1 MILTAST
8 IQQAVGCSAAVA
20 ATWVDALNTAFRVF
34 CISTPK
40 RAAAFL
46 AQVGHESA
54 GLSRVVEGLN
64 YGSQGLADTWPTRY
78 AVNPKAKPRVPNQLA
93 RALERKPQAI
103 ANNAYA
109 GRMGNGPEA
118 SGDGWRYRG
127 RGPIQNTGKANY
139 AGMRDT
145 LRAKGIA
152 GVPDFE
158 AQPELLELPKWGAL
172 AAGAYWEA
180 RNLNR
185 LADGGQFDT
194 ITERINGGQIGAADR
209 RARYARALKVL
220 AP

>member
-20 ATWVDALNTAFRVF
+20 ALWAEPLATACRVF
-34 CISTPK
+34 AISTPK
-40 RAAAFL
+40 RVAAFL

-54 GLSRVVEGLN
+54 GLTRVVEGLN
-64 YGSQGLADTWPTRY
+64 YGAQGLADTWPSRY

-93 RALERKPQAI
+93 RALERRPQAI

-109 GRMGNGPEA
+109 GRMGNGPET

-145 LRAKGIA
+145 LKAKGIG

-158 AQPELLELPKWGAL
+158 SQPELLELPKWGAL

-185 LADGGQFDT
+185 LADGGQFDA
-194 ITERINGGQIGAADR
+194 ITERINGGQTGAADR
-209 RARYARALKVL
+209 RDRYARAVKVL
-220 AP
+220 GP